1 MSSLETPSASSL
13 KVLMFLLHCSS
24 GYLTSTLL
32 SDSLYS
38 DILTLKSLQDRTFGF
53 GVVEGSDKML
63 FMNSEVLMEVD
74 VNIEKIGTFSPEYV
88 TSTEAGGWPL
98 TRNTIS
104 VRAQETRS
112 SQ

>member
-1 MSSLETPSASSL
+1 MSSLETPLASSL
-13 KVLMFLLHCSS
+13 KVSTFLLHRSS

-53 GVVEGSDKML
+53 GVVEDSDKML

-88 TSTEAGGWPL
+88 TSTETGGWLL
-98 TRNTIS
+98 TRIAIS
-104 VRAQETRS
+104 VRAQEIRS
-112 SQ
+112 SR